1 MLYYLYNG
9 EELLG
14 LVYNGSTY
22 YYHKNVFGDII
33 GILNH
38 NYEEIVTYEYD
49 SWGAISSI
57 ADNSGINLGTINPF
71 RYRSYYYDEET
82 KLYYLNSRYYNPEW
96 GRFING
102 DGTVST
108 GQGFI
113 GNNMFNYCGN
123 NPIVRADDGG
133 SSWFIVFGL
142 VVAGCLGGGIA
153 MHAHIQ
159 TNILLGS
166 DNPYSG
172 ASGAFMSIVSPNTML
187 ANVIVSSIS
196 STMVNV
202 FYEKANISSAVE
214 SLPLDIIMNYGIS
227 QYTSNLGGGTGSGDF
242 LLDSWSGTT
251 LVNINNNLNKIVE
264 KEVQK
269 MIKNFNEKTVNTS
282 KSTNNSSSLFKK
294 KKSNPIKKN
303 PTSFREFIS
312 VAESNKKSTN
322 KMEWFIVNKVS
333 SYLSSIDVCYY

>member
-1 MLYYLYNG
+1 MFILKVKRNF
-9 EELLG
+9 LL
-14 LVYNGSTY
+14 T
-22 YYHKNVFGDII
+22 
-33 GILNH
+33 
-38 NYEEIVTYEYD
+38 
-49 SWGAISSI
+49 
-57 ADNSGINLGTINPF
+57 
-71 RYRSYYYDEET
+71 
-82 KLYYLNSRYYNPEW
+82 
-96 GRFING
+96 
-102 DGTVST
+102 
-108 GQGFI
+108 
-113 GNNMFNYCGN
+113 
-123 NPIVRADDGG
+123 
-133 SSWFIVFGL
+133 
-142 VVAGCLGGGIA
+142 
-153 MHAHIQ
+153 
-159 TNILLGS
+159 
-166 DNPYSG
+166 
-172 ASGAFMSIVSPNTML
+172 
-187 ANVIVSSIS
+187 
-196 STMVNV
+196 

-214 SLPLDIIMNYGIS
+214 SLPLDIIMNYGVS

-251 LVNINNNLNKIVE
+251 LVNINNYLNKKVE